1 MTGITTA
8 PRPAPG
14 DGIAPEAPDK
24 ATGAAIG
31 QALGKSTG
39 AGTNEATGQTRGTE
53 TKRVAERLE
62 AYSRLQD
69 TIFAL
74 ASGGTNGTA
83 ESGSAIAIVRISGT
97 NAEAALE
104 ALCPDRPLPVARQ
117 ACLRR
122 LYDAAG
128 GLLDEA
134 LVLRFLPHQ
143 APSGEA
149 TVELHLHG
157 AQQTIAAV
165 LAALGRCEGLRPA
178 LRGEFSW
185 RALVH
190 GKQDLLALE
199 GLAALLA
206 AESED
211 QRRQAVA
218 GVSGALSALCRDL
231 QKEVFA
237 LRGQVEARLEFG
249 EDEYGVVG
257 QKHSVQR
264 SEQHAVQNTLQNTV
278 QNSAD
283 AGEQEA
289 TQTTKGQ
296 EQKKILSVL
305 EACQDLVLRSQAELR
320 KAAATRV
327 VFFGAPNAGKSS
339 LFNALLGTGRAIV
352 TAEAGTT
359 RDTLEAPLLRGGK
372 QFSLTDTAGLRGAT
386 SAAESAGVQR
396 ALEAIKQT
404 NAMGGVLLWVLDG
417 KEILNHKLSASQDL
431 INILNNPPDDGSDL
445 ESARLLVLFNK
456 SDLLPQD
463 ATEIHAQL
471 KAAFTSAFQMTAPWA
486 SFLVSAKTGA
496 GLEEVQ
502 GYLTQPTETPA
513 APATQFAPT
522 LTQWRQIS
530 ALQQGVRALQRAAD
544 EEADELIAEN
554 LRHASDAFALLLGGA
569 GTESVLDFLFSQFCI
584 GK

>member
-39 AGTNEATGQTRGTE
+39 AGTNEATGQTRGIE
-53 TKRVAERLE
+53 TKRVAEREAERLE

-74 ASGGTNGTA
+74 ASGGANGTA
-83 ESGSAIAIVRISGT
+83 ESGSAIAVVRISGT

-257 QKHSVQR
+257 QKHSVQ
-264 SEQHAVQNTLQNTV
+264 HP
-278 QNSAD
+278 AD
-283 AGEQEA
+283 AGLLEA

-386 SAAESAGVQR
+386 SAAESEGVQR

-417 KEILNHKLSASQDL
+417 KEILNHKLSAPQDL
-431 INILNNPPDDGSDL
+431 INILNNPPDDSSDL

-471 KAAFTSAFQMTAPWA
+471 KAAFTSAFRVATPWA

-502 GYLTQPTETPA
+502 EYLTQPTETPA
-513 APATQFAPT
+513 TPATQFAPT

>member
-53 TKRVAERLE
+53 TKRAAEREAERLE

-74 ASGGTNGTA
+74 ASGGANGTA
-83 ESGSAIAIVRISGT
+83 ESGSAIAVVRISGT

-218 GVSGALSALCRDL
+218 GVSGALSSLCRDL

-257 QKHSVQR
+257 QKHSVQ
-264 SEQHAVQNTLQNTV
+264 HTLQNTV

-289 TQTTKGQ
+289 TQTTKVQ

-327 VFFGAPNAGKSS
+327 VFFWCAQCGKV
-339 LFNALLGTGRAIV
+339 FV
-352 TAEAGTT
+352 
-359 RDTLEAPLLRGGK
+359 
-372 QFSLTDTAGLRGAT
+372 
-386 SAAESAGVQR
+386 V
-396 ALEAIKQT
+396 
-404 NAMGGVLLWVLDG
+404 
-417 KEILNHKLSASQDL
+417 
-431 INILNNPPDDGSDL
+431 
-445 ESARLLVLFNK
+445 
-456 SDLLPQD
+456 
-463 ATEIHAQL
+463 
-471 KAAFTSAFQMTAPWA
+471 
-486 SFLVSAKTGA
+486 
-496 GLEEVQ
+496 
-502 GYLTQPTETPA
+502 
-513 APATQFAPT
+513 
-522 LTQWRQIS
+522 
-530 ALQQGVRALQRAAD
+530 
-544 EEADELIAEN
+544 
-554 LRHASDAFALLLGGA
+554 
-569 GTESVLDFLFSQFCI
+569 
-584 GK
+584 

>member
-74 ASGGTNGTA
+74 ASGGANGTA
-83 ESGSAIAIVRISGT
+83 ESGSAIAVVRISGT

-417 KEILNHKLSASQDL
+417 KEILNHKLSAPQDL
-431 INILNNPPDDGSDL
+431 IDILNNPPDDTPDL

-471 KAAFTSAFQMTAPWA
+471 KAAFTSAFRVATPWA

-502 GYLTQPTETPA
+502 EYLTQPTETPA